1 MVPNT
6 VVYIVEHLEDGD
18 WSEISS
24 IPMAL
29 WWAVTTLTTT
39 GYGDIVPRSFL
50 GRTIGTVTMLWG
62 VLVNCTAVAI
72 ISMTFTNEFIAKMEE
87 KRRSHLSRLIEEH
100 ELERPKDHLE
110 LRNDFYK
117 YVEDLRSYIEKLER
131 SVLASHM
138 DEKTQDSTWFIIK
151 QLSHTSST
159 ISQQVEF
166 ILSRLENSAV
176 EPIPESI
183 SKKSSGKTKKELT

>member
-1 MVPNT
+1 
-6 VVYIVEHLEDGD
+6 
-18 WSEISS
+18 
-24 IPMAL
+24 MAL

-39 GYGDIVPRSFL
+39 GYGDIVPQSFL

-87 KRRSHLSRLIEEH
+87 KRRSHLLKLIEEH
-100 ELERPKDHLE
+100 EHERPKDHLE
-110 LRNDFYK
+110 LRNDLHK
-117 YVEDLRSYIEKLER
+117 YIEDLRSYIEKLER
-131 SVLASHM
+131 SVLASDM

-176 EPIPESI
+176 EAIPDSI
-183 SKKSSGKTKKELT
+183 SRKNSG